1 MIGRVSSPLLSSF
14 IYAEFSSLPLSSFIY
29 TLMIGDGFISAA
41 EFAAFRARRGPKA
54 AAAAAAAATTTASG
68 TASGG

>member
-1 MIGRVSSPLLSSF
+1 LLSSF
-14 IYAEFSSLPLSSFIY
+14 VYAEFSCLPLSSFIY
-29 TLMIGDGFISAA
+29 NLIIGDGFISAA

-54 AAAAAAAATTTASG
+54 AAAAAAAAATTDASG